1 MRLNPFRRR
10 NPFPLSYDHYTA
22 FNQGDLV
29 PVYSQLVYPG
39 DTFSITNWAFVRYA
53 PMIAPKFGRDGLYVH
68 YFFVPMRLIFDKW
81 EPFITGGFD
90 GNDATEWPHV
100 VAPTGGWTKYSL
112 PDYFGWKLGVAGLK
126 ASALKLRAYN
136 LIYNT
141 WYRQEFL
148 QSEVGLS
155 KAEGEDSTTSLSV
168 QVRNWRKDYF
178 TRALPFRQLGN
189 PVQIPISTE
198 SAPLSKS
205 TLRVIA
211 KNGVNNIS
219 DQALTWNTPST
230 DTQIVP
236 VGSDFLSLG
245 VPNTGNTTLGTTT
258 AGSGLGE
265 VSPRNLIADMEGVTA
280 DLQSAYA
287 TSINTLRAGTQ
298 VQRWMERNARGG
310 VRYIESILAHFGVRS
325 SDARLQRP
333 EFLGGGK
340 AYTAFSEVLQT
351 SSTNS
356 TSPQGNMSGH
366 GVNAAK
372 TVNFTKS
379 FEEHGFII
387 GIVSVMT
394 DSMYASQG
402 IPREDSYETRMDYM
416 WPEFT
421 HLGEQGIKNKEIY
434 AQGPTVLNTDGEPV
448 DEDIFGYVPMYD
460 EMRRRPSMITSDM
473 RDSLAFWS
481 QARIFDSLPTL
492 SDQFLKGNHSNR
504 VFAVTDNNVKHL
516 WAQIHFEV
524 RSVRPLPRHG
534 DPGFM
539 DH

>member
-1 MRLNPFRRR
+1 MKLNPFRRR
-10 NPFPLSYDHYTA
+10 NPFNLSYDHYTA

-39 DTFSITNWAFVRYA
+39 DTLSITNWAFVRYA

-68 YFFVPMRLIFDKW
+68 YFFVPIRIIFDKW
-81 EPFITGGFD
+81 EQFITGGFD
-90 GNDATEWPHV
+90 GNDSTEWPHV

-112 PDYFGWKLGVAGLK
+112 PDYFGWRLGVAGLK
-126 ASALKLRAYN
+126 ASALKLRAYD

-155 KAEGEDSTTSLSV
+155 KAEGEDSTTSLTV

-178 TRALPFRQLGN
+178 TRALPFRQLGT

-198 SAPLSKS
+198 AAPVSISRKLLDVKANQLGDLPVLGA
-205 TLRVIA
+205 LR
-211 KNGVNNIS
+211 
-219 DQALTWNTPST
+219 ST
-230 DTQIVP
+230 DNAKVGTIV
-236 VGSDFLSLG
+236 GLTGD
-245 VPNTGNTTLGTTT
+245 TGNLYG
-258 AGSGLGE
+258 APA
-265 VSPRNLIADMEGVTA
+265 SPGWEADTRTNLIADANGLTGTA
-280 DLQSAYA
+280 DLQNAYA

-379 FEEHGFII
+379 FEEHGLII

-402 IPREDSYETRMDYM
+402 IPREDSYQTRMDYM

-434 AQGPTVLNTDGEPV
+434 AQGPSVVDFDGNVV
-448 DEDIFGYVPMYD
+448 DENIFGYVPMYD

-473 RDSLAFWS
+473 RDSLSFWS

-492 SDQFLKGNHSNR
+492 SDQFLKGTHSNR

-524 RSVRPLPRHG
+524 KSVRPLPKHG
-534 DPGFM
+534 EPGFL